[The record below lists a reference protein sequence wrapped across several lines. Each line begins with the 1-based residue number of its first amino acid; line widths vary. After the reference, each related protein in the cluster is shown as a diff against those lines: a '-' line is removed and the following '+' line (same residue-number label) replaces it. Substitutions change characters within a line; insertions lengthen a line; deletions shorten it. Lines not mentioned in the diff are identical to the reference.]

1 MRWQLAIMWLYV
13 SAFATPVIKWRRQI
27 VTPKQLMAPPL
38 SPISQDKVVVT
49 PQKLR
54 EVADLKAMIQKAVDE
69 NSYVVAAAPSQEI
82 PFIELMECE
91 TDGDIQ
97 ADSDKVPRLH
107 TNIVIDLEKIQFLM
121 VRMVLSS
128 GSVKL
133 SVLTVLLNS

>member
-69 NSYVVAAAPSQEI
+69 NSYVVAAAPSQDI
-82 PFIELMECE
+82 PVVILKKSVWKLGLYLPIVSKIS
-91 TDGDIQ
+91 TII
-97 ADSDKVPRLH
+97 R
-107 TNIVIDLEKIQFLM
+107 TNWRPNKQTIMARSTSKCL
-121 VRMVLSS
+121 
-128 GSVKL
+128 
-133 SVLTVLLNS
+133 

>member
-27 VTPKQLMAPPL
+27 VTPKHLLAPPL

-69 NSYVVAAAPSQEI
+69 NSYVVAAAPSK
-82 PFIELMECE
+82 
-91 TDGDIQ
+91 D
-97 ADSDKVPRLH
+97 
-107 TNIVIDLEKIQFLM
+107 FLATLGGNWGAP
-121 VRMVLSS
+121 LS
-128 GSVKL
+128 L
-133 SVLTVLLNS
+133 PHPWTPPAFNLTIFWPGFG